1 MKAVY
6 TRGGLAYPSSNVS
19 MRVARLPL
27 IAVKSWGTQLW
38 SQLSPVETE
47 QECMLL
53 QSFGVSQMKFVPA
66 LKALMTCGPVPGTRF
81 AHREGLPVIVVYD
94 RNGKWSSPRGGWI
107 PHPLPEASSANA
119 FQVWPEFSMM
129 STSVGWFRFGW
140 FPSPLTPNVLP
151 PM

>member
-19 MRVARLPL
+19 MSAARLPL

-66 LKALMTCGPVPGTRF
+66 LKALITSVPEPGRRL
-81 AHREGLPVIVVYD
+81 AHRDGLPVTVVYD
-94 RNGKWSSPRGGWI
+94 RNGKWSSPRGG
-107 PHPLPEASSANA
+107 LRSE
-119 FQVWPEFSMM
+119 ERR
-129 STSVGWFRFGW
+129 VGKECGCGW
-140 FPSPLTPNVLP
+140 
-151 PM
+151 

>member
-19 MRVARLPL
+19 MRAARLPL

-53 QSFGVSQMKFVPA
+53 QSFGVSQMKLVPA
-66 LKALMTCGPVPGTRF
+66 LTALMTSVPVPGRRF
-81 AHREGLPVIVVYD
+81 AHREGLPVIVGYD
-94 RNGKWSSPRGGWI
+94 RNGKCCYHRGG
-107 PHPLPEASSANA
+107 
-119 FQVWPEFSMM
+119 V
-129 STSVGWFRFGW
+129 
-140 FPSPLTPNVLP
+140 
-151 PM
+151 